1 MNILLIDDD
10 EDDREIFLE
19 AVKAI
24 NPSIHCSVV
33 NCATD
38 AFNVLLNS
46 PSLPRYIF
54 LDVNMPVMDGRTCLR
69 QIKKDIRY
77 KDINVV
83 IYSTTRDREEINVF
97 RYLGAD
103 FVYKPDSFDELIRSL
118 SRYLA

>member
-19 AVKAI
+19 AVKTI
-24 NPSIHCSVV
+24 NPSIHCNVV
-33 NCATD
+33 NSATE
-38 AFNVLLNS
+38 AFSVLVNA

-54 LDVNMPVMDGRTCLR
+54 LDMNMPLMDGRTCLR
-69 QIKKDIRY
+69 QIKKDTRY

-83 IYSTTRDREEINVF
+83 IYSTTSDKEEINVF

-103 FVYKPDSFDELIRSL
+103 YIHKPDSFDELLRSL
-118 SRYLA
+118 SKYLA

>member
-19 AVKAI
+19 AVKTI
-24 NPSIHCSVV
+24 NPSIHCNVV
-33 NCATD
+33 NSATE
-38 AFNVLLNS
+38 AFNVLVNT

-54 LDVNMPVMDGRTCLR
+54 LDMNMPLMDGRTCLR
-69 QIKKDIRY
+69 QIKKDTRY

-83 IYSTTRDREEINVF
+83 IYSTTSDKEEINVF

-103 FVYKPDSFDELIRSL
+103 YIHKPDSFDELLRSL
-118 SRYLA
+118 SKYLA

>member
-19 AVKAI
+19 AVKVI
-24 NPSIHCSVV
+24 NPSIRCNVANSGTEAFSLLS
-33 NCATD
+33 NC
-38 AFNVLLNS
+38 

-54 LDVNMPVMDGRTCLR
+54 LDMNMPGMDGRACLR
-69 QIKKDIRY
+69 QLKKDLRY

-83 IYSTTRDREEINVF
+83 IYSTTKDKEEINVF

-103 FVYKPDSFDELIRSL
+103 YIHKADSFDQLLESL
-118 SRYLA
+118 SKYLT